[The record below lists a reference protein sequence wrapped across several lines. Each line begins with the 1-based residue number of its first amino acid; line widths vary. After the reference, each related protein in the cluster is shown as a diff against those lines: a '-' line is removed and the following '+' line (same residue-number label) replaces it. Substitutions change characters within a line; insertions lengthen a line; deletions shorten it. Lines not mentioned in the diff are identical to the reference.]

1 MQESRQNKVSKKKT
15 KRRSLN
21 MALQQWS
28 KKVIKELAKHAD
40 RDNCYQCK
48 QLLAELATAYSVK
61 PEDLT
66 KKHN

>member
-1 MQESRQNKVSKKKT
+1 MST
-15 KRRSLN
+15 
-21 MALQQWS
+21 LQQWS
-28 KKVIKELAKHAD
+28 KKVIKELIKHAE
-40 RDNCYQCK
+40 RDGCYQCK